1 MNIKTLSFKS
11 TYLTIILLS
20 MFSYACKKSDSKS
33 DKKAAGGKMNQSV
46 SANYFIVTD
55 TTLKES
61 IMVTGNIQADE
72 SVDLKS
78 ESSGKVIRIFF
89 NEGSSVKQN
98 DLLLKINDQELKA
111 QYDRAKA
118 RQKLAEEQ
126 EYRQRILLKR
136 EAISQQEYD
145 IVFTELQSLKAETEL
160 INAQL
165 AKTELRAPFSGKV
178 GLRMISVGDYITPST
193 YIAKLVK
200 NDKVKITFSIP
211 EKYATSMKENSE
223 IIFTVEGDK
232 EKYKAKVYAI
242 EPMIDENTRTLQ
254 VRAITG
260 NNGKLIPGSFS
271 KVELQLKE
279 IKNAILIP
287 NQAII
292 PILKGKKVYVAEKG
306 VAKEIIIETGIR
318 NDQYI
323 QVTSGLKL
331 GDTVITTGIMSI
343 KNGTKLILR

>member
-1 MNIKTLSFKS
+1 MNFKTLSLKFA
-11 TYLTIILLS
+11 YLSILLIS
-20 MFSYACKKSDSKS
+20 MISYACKKSDKNS
-33 DKKAAGGKMNQSV
+33 DKKMTGGKMNQPV
-46 SANYFIVTD
+46 TANYFVITD

-61 IMVTGNIQADE
+61 IVVTGNVQAEE
-72 SVDLKS
+72 SVDLKT
-78 ESSGKVIRIFF
+78 ESSGKIIKIFF
-89 NEGSSVKQN
+89 SEGTKVKQN

-126 EYRQRILLKR
+126 EYRQRVLLKK

-145 IVFTELQSLKAETEL
+145 IVYTELQSLKAETEL

-165 AKTELRAPFSGKV
+165 AKTELRAPFSGQV
-178 GLRMISVGDYITPST
+178 GLRMVSVGDYITPNT
-193 YIAKLVK
+193 NIAKLVK

-211 EKYATSMKENSE
+211 EKYASSMKENAE
-223 IIFTVEGDK
+223 IHFMVEGDD

-254 VRAITG
+254 VRAIAN
-260 NNGKLIPGSFS
+260 NNGRLIPGSFS
-271 KVELQLKE
+271 KVELELKE

-292 PILKGKKVYVAEKG
+292 PILKGKKVYIAENG
-306 VAKEIIIETGIR
+306 QAKEVVVETGIR
-318 NDQYI
+318 NDQFI
-323 QVTSGLKL
+323 QVTSGLKS

-343 KNGTKLILR
+343 KNGAKLILK

>member
-1 MNIKTLSFKS
+1 MNIKTLSLKS
-11 TYLTIILLS
+11 AYLLALVAIT
-20 MFSYACKKSDSKS
+20 FSYGCKKSDNKS
-33 DKKAAGGKMNQSV
+33 DKKQAGGKMNQPI
-46 SANYFIVTD
+46 SANYFVVTD

-61 IMVTGNIQADE
+61 IVVTGNIQADE
-72 SVDLKS
+72 SVDLRA

-89 NEGSSVKQN
+89 NEGSKVKQN

-111 QYDRAKA
+111 QFDRAKA

-126 EYRQRILLKR
+126 EYRQRILLKK

-145 IVFTELQSLKAETEL
+145 IVYTELQSLKAETEL

-165 AKTELRAPFSGKV
+165 AKTEVRAPFSGQV

-193 YIAKLVK
+193 NIAKLVK

-211 EKYATSMKENSE
+211 EKYATSMKENAE
-223 IIFTVEGDK
+223 IIFMVEGDK
-232 EKYKAKVYAI
+232 EKYRAKVYAL

-254 VRAITG
+254 VRAITD

-271 KVELQLKE
+271 KVELELKE

-292 PILKGKKVYVAEKG
+292 PILKGKKVYIADKG
-306 VAKEIIIETGIR
+306 LAKEVIIETGIR

-323 QVTSGLKL
+323 QVTSGLAI
-331 GDTVITTGIMSI
+331 GDTVVTTGIMSI
-343 KNGTKLILR
+343 KNGSKLILR